1 MISKPDRSI
10 ADWVAYFDQVEIP
23 VLKRTEVE
31 LVRLKRDEDN
41 LNGRDLADVVMH
53 DPLMT
58 LKVLRYL
65 ETHHSKR
72 QSHDITTI
80 SGALMMVGTTP
91 FFRHFAR
98 LPVVET
104 TLKNHPLAI
113 EGLMQ
118 TMSRARHA
126 ALFAQDWA
134 MLRHDISSDEVVI
147 AALLRD
153 LAEMLMWCFAPEPML
168 KIRALLHA
176 NRRLRSADVQ
186 QHVLGFHG
194 LDLQLALCEHWHLPQ
209 LLLNMMDEGHAD
221 HPRTKTVTLATR
233 LARHLSNGWDD
244 AALPD
249 DCKAVAAF
257 LHMDEEEVHERILR
271 TVLLAARGWTWYGV
285 PPVATGLPLILEAAP
300 AQTLTVS

>member
-1 MISKPDRSI
+1 MITQPLKSI
-10 ADWVAYFDQVEIP
+10 AAWVEHFDQAEIP

-31 LVRLKRDEDN
+31 IVRLKRDEDN

-72 QSHDITTI
+72 QAMDVTTI
-80 SGALMMVGTTP
+80 SGALMMLGTTP

-104 TLKNHPLAI
+104 SLKNHPLAI
-113 EGLMQ
+113 AGLMQ
-118 TMSRARHA
+118 SMSRARHA

-134 MLRHDISSDEVVI
+134 MLRHDIASDEVVI

-168 KIRALLHA
+168 KIRALMQA
-176 NRRLRSADVQ
+176 NRKLRSADVQ
-186 QHVLGFHG
+186 KHVLGFLG
-194 LDLQLALCEHWHLPQ
+194 LELQLALCEHWRLPK
-209 LLLNMMDEGHAD
+209 LLLDMMDESHAD
-221 HPRTKTVTLATR
+221 HPRAKTVALASR

-249 DCKAVAAF
+249 DYQAVAEF
-257 LHMDEEEVHERILR
+257 LRMDEQETHERILHS
-271 TVLLAARGWTWYGV
+271 VLIAARGWTWYGV
-285 PPVATGLPLILEAAP
+285 PPLAASLPLLP
-300 AQTLTVS
+300 ASH

>member
-1 MISKPDRSI
+1 MTTPPQKSI
-10 ADWVAYFDQVEIP
+10 AAWLEYFDQVEIP

-31 LVRLKRDEDN
+31 IVRLKRDEDN
-41 LNGRDLADVVMH
+41 LNGRDLADTVMH

-72 QSHDITTI
+72 QSMDITTI

-104 TLKNHPLAI
+104 TLKNHPQAI
-113 EGLMQ
+113 DGLMHG
-118 TMSRARHA
+118 MSRARHA
-126 ALFAQDWA
+126 AMFAQDWSN
-134 MLRHDISSDEVVI
+134 LRHDIASDEVVV

-153 LAEMLMWCFAPEPML
+153 LAEMLMWCFAPELML
-168 KIRALLHA
+168 KIRALMRA

-186 QHVLGFHG
+186 KHVLGFRG
-194 LDLQLALCEHWHLPQ
+194 LDLQLAICDHWHLPK
-209 LLLNMMDEGHAD
+209 LLQDMMDDSHAD
-221 HPRTKTVTLATR
+221 HPRTKTVALASR

-249 DCKAVAAF
+249 DYKAVSEF
-257 LHMDEEEVHERILR
+257 LRMDEQETHERIVR
-271 TVLLAARGWTWYGV
+271 TALIAARGWTWYGV
-285 PPVATGLPLILEAAP
+285 AP
-300 AQTLTVS
+300 AAAGLLLLPATATT